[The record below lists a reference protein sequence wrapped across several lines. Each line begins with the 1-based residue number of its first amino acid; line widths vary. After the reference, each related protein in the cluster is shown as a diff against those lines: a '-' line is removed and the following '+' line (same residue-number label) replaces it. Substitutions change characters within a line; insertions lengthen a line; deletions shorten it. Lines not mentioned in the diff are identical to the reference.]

1 MRAPAIRA
9 IGLLSGWGGGAP
21 AVPADGARA
30 DAGRAVLTLERPA
43 LDPERFRRSRR
54 ECLLGVAAVSAMLED
69 ADAGPEAI
77 AGERTALLFATAAA
91 YAASNREFIAGRG
104 GSMYFPYTAAAAL
117 PAEVA
122 IEFGVTGP
130 YEILIGGGTA
140 TLRAV
145 ARAAGLLESG
155 ACDRAL
161 VLAVEIFEE
170 CADLF
175 ERARGRLAR
184 PLVEAAGCLWLEPGE
199 GTLSFDQGRPGHGCG
214 GRPETGGARRR
225 AGEMLACEPVAALV
239 LARDTGD
246 DGPLRLDGAWRGQT
260 AQLEWSRSP
269 YRMRRA
275 ARPARR
281 RTA

>member
-1 MRAPAIRA
+1 MQAPAIRA
-9 IGLLSGWGGGAP
+9 VGFLSGWGRGAA
-21 AVPADGARA
+21 AVPADAPLA
-30 DAGRAVLTLERPA
+30 AAGRPVLALERPA
-43 LDPERFRRSRR
+43 LDPDRFRRSRR

-69 ADAGPEAI
+69 ADVGPGAI
-77 AGERTALLFATAAA
+77 AGERTALLFATAAV
-91 YAASNREFIAGRG
+91 YAASNREFIEVPG
-104 GSMYFPYTAAAAL
+104 GSVYFPYTAAAAV

-130 YEILIGGGTA
+130 YEILVGGPTA

-145 ARAAGLLESG
+145 AGAAGLLESG

-175 ERARGRLAR
+175 ARAGGPLAR

-199 GTLSFDQGRPGHGCG
+199 GTLSFEQHRRGHWRGP
-214 GRPETGGARRR
+214 RRETADTRRR
-225 AGEMLACEPVAALV
+225 LGEMLACEPVAALA
-239 LARDTGD
+239 LARQAGHE
-246 DGPLRLDGAWRGQT
+246 GPLHVDGAWRGET
-260 AQLEWSRSP
+260 ARLAWSRSP
-269 YRMRRA
+269 YPMRRA
-275 ARPARR
+275 ARPERR